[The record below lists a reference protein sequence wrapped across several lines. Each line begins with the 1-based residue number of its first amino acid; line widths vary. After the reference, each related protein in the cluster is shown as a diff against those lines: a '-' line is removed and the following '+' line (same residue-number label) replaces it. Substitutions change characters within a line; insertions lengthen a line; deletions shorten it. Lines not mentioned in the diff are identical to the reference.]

1 MGQLLFVRHGQASL
15 LKTYYDDLSD
25 HGREQATAL
34 GRYFGEHGW
43 TVDAVVSGPARR
55 HVDTAIAIGKAVEAM
70 EKPWPALEQR
80 PGLDEHDNL
89 SLVRASVGS
98 LSDDAEV
105 VALRREMLEAHSR
118 EERSEKFQRLFEAV
132 MIRWLRGDF
141 EPQGVE
147 TWTQFRARVL
157 SYLEAL
163 TSSGA
168 EDAPGTILAVSSE
181 GPLAVLLQRALG
193 LDDEAAF
200 QLAWRVRNSSITTFL
215 FDERGR
221 LSLDSFN
228 ALPHIPDRGAWTFR

>member
-25 HGREQATAL
+25 HGRQQAVAL
-34 GRYFGEHGW
+34 GRHFVEHGW
-43 TVDAVVSGPARR
+43 SFAEVYSGPARR
-55 HVDTAIAIGKAVEAM
+55 HVDTVDAIGSALAEA
-70 EKPWPALEQR
+70 ERPWPELRQR
-80 PGLDEHDNL
+80 TGLDEHDTL

-98 LSDDAEV
+98 LSDDDEV

-118 EERSEKFQRLFEAV
+118 QERSERFQRLFEAV
-132 MIRWLRGDF
+132 MLRWLRGEF

-157 SYLEAL
+157 SCLEAI
-163 TSSGA
+163 TSAADDPSRS
-168 EDAPGTILAVSSE
+168 ILVVSSV

-193 LDDEAAF
+193 LDDEASF
-200 QLAWRVRNSSITTFL
+200 RLGWRVRNTGLCQFL

-221 LSLDSFN
+221 LGLDSFN
-228 ALPHIPDRGAWTFR
+228 ALPHIPDRGAWTLR

>member
-25 HGREQATAL
+25 HGRQQAIAL
-34 GRYFGEHGW
+34 GQHFVEHGW
-43 TVDAVVSGPARR
+43 SFDAVYSGPARR
-55 HVDTAIAIGKAVEAM
+55 HVDTVNAIGTALAEA
-70 EKPWPALEQR
+70 EPPWPELCQR
-80 PGLDEHDNL
+80 PGLDEHDTL

-98 LSDDAEV
+98 LSDDDEV

-118 EERSEKFQRLFEAV
+118 QERSERFQRLFEAV
-132 MIRWLRGDF
+132 MLRWLRGEF

-157 SYLEAL
+157 SCLEAI
-163 TSSGA
+163 TSSA
-168 EDAPGTILAVSSE
+168 DDPSRSILVVSSV

-193 LDDEAAF
+193 LDDEASF
-200 QLAWRVRNSSITTFL
+200 RLGWRVRNTGLCQFL

-221 LSLDSFN
+221 LGLDSFN
-228 ALPHIPDRGAWTFR
+228 ALPHIPDRGAWTLR